1 MMGADVSALGGEGSG
16 VTPRICLEIFARKAS
31 VEAEGH
37 SRWSVELGYVE
48 VYNER
53 VSDLLA
59 KRRKGAKAADEEC
72 VEVREHPSRGVFL
85 EGQRLVEV
93 ASLDDVVRLMEVGN
107 GVRHTAATKMNDRS
121 SRSHAIVMLVLHE
134 ERTMTTKAGE
144 TIKTAGKSSRMNLVD
159 LAGSERVAQSQVEG
173 QQFKEATH
181 INLSL
186 TTLGRVID
194 ALADM
199 AEKKGKS
206 QWTLPPYRDSKLT
219 FILKDSLGGNSK
231 TFMLA
236 TVSPS
241 ALNYDETLSTLRY
254 ASRAREIVTVAQV
267 NEDPRARRI
276 RELEE
281 QMASMRE
288 NLSAADP
295 AYVSELEEK
304 LALLEAEAQKR
315 AADLQALEKERE
327 HNQLQERLLRATEAE
342 RSELESRA
350 AALQQEMSATRRQA
364 DEMQAQNLRLKEE
377 QARKEREL
385 MEEMAAKEAAVAE
398 QQLLVAE
405 KERVLRE
412 TVRNLEE
419 ERRAR
424 ESVMTSLRAHQS
436 RLEQA
441 LQDKK
446 QSDAQRH
453 SLVEEKRQ
461 LEEQWAVEQRQQS
474 AYIERL
480 VTQLKRSQQE
490 LLFSV
495 QQTSVVAEEIQSR
508 HSLSSQHDDQ
518 LAALHAAQHQNLQ
531 HRIAL
536 HTDRLQQQLS
546 EKDRTLQVAN
556 VLHTKQMAEREEAL
570 RDHHDRAQQLE
581 QQLADSR
588 TQAASAE
595 AERGELS
602 TRLKKLEGEHAKL
615 DKAHAKLESTHA
627 QLGDSYKQLDAAK
640 AALEQQ
646 LADSRTQA
654 ASAEAER
661 GELSTR
667 LKKLEGEHAKLD
679 KAHAKLESTHAQL
692 GDSYKQLDA
701 AKAALEQ
708 QLADSRTQA
717 ASAEAERGELST
729 RLKKLEGEHAK
740 LDKAHAKLES
750 THAQLG
756 DSYKQLDAAKAALEQ
771 QLADSRTQA
780 ASAEA
785 ERGELSTRLK
795 KLEGEHAKLDKAHAK
810 LESTHAQLGD
820 SYKQLDAAKAALEQQ
835 LADSRTQAASAE
847 AERGEL
853 STRLK
858 KLEGE
863 HAKLDKAHAE
873 AVAGGRES
881 AECAVRLKERCSTLS
896 DVIGALEREAKESA
910 ERLKEANATAS
921 QLAEEVR
928 TAERS
933 RQDCKAR
940 CGELEVRLSMHRAMQ
955 VKGISFGSAD
965 MFRELNKNVPAP
977 LEKKASNE
985 MGYPVTARLG
995 ALLRRREALE

>member
-385 MEEMAAKEAAVAE
+385 MEEMAAKAAAFSVVRRRKDAEIASGREKLEATVAQLVKGQREREAALDALQTHQRRLQSALAGSERTAAERDELQRQLAELQAERTRLTQAVAAQEKMNRDLQRVQEECEETERQRDAALCALAEMEARYHESVFHLTTLLDLATEWEDELHERAVAE
-398 QQLLVAE
+398 
-405 KERVLRE
+405 R
-412 TVRNLEE
+412 
-419 ERRAR
+419 
-424 ESVMTSLRAHQS
+424 
-436 RLEQA
+436 
-441 LQDKK
+441 
-446 QSDAQRH
+446 
-453 SLVEEKRQ
+453 
-461 LEEQWAVEQRQQS
+461 
-474 AYIERL
+474 
-480 VTQLKRSQQE
+480 
-490 LLFSV
+490 
-495 QQTSVVAEEIQSR
+495 
-508 HSLSSQHDDQ
+508 
-518 LAALHAAQHQNLQ
+518 
-531 HRIAL
+531 
-536 HTDRLQQQLS
+536 
-546 EKDRTLQVAN
+546 
-556 VLHTKQMAEREEAL
+556 
-570 RDHHDRAQQLE
+570 
-581 QQLADSR
+581 
-588 TQAASAE
+588 
-595 AERGELS
+595 
-602 TRLKKLEGEHAKL
+602 
-615 DKAHAKLESTHA
+615 
-627 QLGDSYKQLDAAK
+627 DAA
-640 AALEQQ
+640 AA
-646 LADSRTQA
+646 
-654 ASAEAER
+654 AEVDE
-661 GELSTR
+661 
-667 LKKLEGEHAKLD
+667 
-679 KAHAKLESTHAQL
+679 
-692 GDSYKQLDA
+692 
-701 AKAALEQ
+701 
-708 QLADSRTQA
+708 
-717 ASAEAERGELST
+717 
-729 RLKKLEGEHAK
+729 
-740 LDKAHAKLES
+740 
-750 THAQLG
+750 
-756 DSYKQLDAAKAALEQ
+756 
-771 QLADSRTQA
+771 
-780 ASAEA
+780 
-785 ERGELSTRLK
+785 
-795 KLEGEHAKLDKAHAK
+795 
-810 LESTHAQLGD
+810 
-820 SYKQLDAAKAALEQQ
+820 
-835 LADSRTQAASAE
+835 
-847 AERGEL
+847 
-853 STRLK
+853 
-858 KLEGE
+858 
-863 HAKLDKAHAE
+863 
-873 AVAGGRES
+873 
-881 AECAVRLKERCSTLS
+881 
-896 DVIGALEREAKESA
+896 
-910 ERLKEANATAS
+910 ATA
-921 QLAEEVR
+921 A
-928 TAERS
+928 AERS
-933 RQDCKAR
+933 QTAMNRLR
-940 CGELEVRLSMHRAMQ
+940 ESLEA
-955 VKGISFGSAD
+955 
-965 MFRELNKNVPAP
+965 
-977 LEKKASNE
+977 
-985 MGYPVTARLG
+985 
-995 ALLRRREALE
+995 